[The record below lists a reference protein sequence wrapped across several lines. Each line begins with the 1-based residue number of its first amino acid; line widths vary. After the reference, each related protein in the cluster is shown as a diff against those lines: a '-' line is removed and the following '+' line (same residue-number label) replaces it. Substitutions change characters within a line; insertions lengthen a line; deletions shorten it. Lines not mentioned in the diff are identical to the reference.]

1 MKKLI
6 SFIACLSIYNF
17 IFADNVPSTFKNPI
31 LSGFHPDPSI
41 CRVGDDYY
49 MVNSSFEWF
58 PGIPI
63 YKSQDLVN
71 WSLIGYGIT
80 RQEQMIFADGLQD
93 SRGIYAVTIRYHDG
107 LFYLITTCV
116 QGGGNFYI
124 TAEDPAG
131 PWSDPVWLHSQGIDP
146 SLFWDDDGKCY
157 YVGHGNMS
165 GKSDWPDKNG
175 VWLQE
180 LDTEQGK
187 LVGKRV
193 QLTHGHASNARWT
206 EGPHIYKI
214 DGKYMLLVA
223 EGGTGYFHSVTVFHS
238 DNIWGPYT
246 PDHANPVLT
255 HRHLGKDYKINSVG
269 HADLVQTQNG
279 DWWAVSLGKRKFDG
293 NTYLSRETFLMPVE
307 FQNLEGT
314 KWKTPVFNPGAGMI
328 QETVK
333 RPDLPW
339 TPYEKPVGRDEFDG
353 NKLALEWNFLR
364 TPVEKWHELE
374 DGRLTLKL
382 RPQVADSLVNPSLI
396 AKRIEHIDFT
406 ASTKMKFSTR
416 RDNEHAGMI
425 VYRSSKGF
433 ALFVK
438 ENKDLA
444 LYEVTKKGKAEIVRI
459 PYADNEVVM
468 YMTSDGK
475 DLHFFYGKSESSL
488 TDIGKSIPLSVI
500 SDEQNNGFNG
510 PYVGVYAS
518 SNGKISKNAA
528 SFEWFDYSYDER
540 YNK

>member
-1 MKKLI
+1 MRKIFML
-6 SFIACLSIYNF
+6 FVCLLMTNF
-17 IFADNVPSTFKNPI
+17 FASADNSTFRNPI

-63 YKSQDLVN
+63 YKSKDLVN
-71 WSLIGYGIT
+71 WKLIGYGIT
-80 RQEQMIFADGLQD
+80 RTEQMQFADGLQD
-93 SRGIYAVTIRYHDG
+93 SRGIYAVTIRYHEG

-116 QGGGNFYI
+116 QCDGNFYI
-124 TAEDPAG
+124 TAKDPAG

-146 SLFWDDDGKCY
+146 SLFWDEDGKCY

-165 GKSDWPDKNG
+165 RKSDWPEKNG
-175 VWLQE
+175 AWLQE
-180 LDTEQGK
+180 LDTKQGK

-223 EGGTGYFHSVTVFHS
+223 EGGTGYHHSVTVFHS
-238 DNIWGPYT
+238 DSIWGPYI

-255 HRHLGKDYKINSVG
+255 HRHLGKDSKINSVG
-269 HADLVQTQNG
+269 HADLVQTQKG

-293 NTYLSRETFLMPVE
+293 GTYLARETFLMPVE
-307 FQNLEGT
+307 FQKLEGM
-314 KWKTPVFNPGAGMI
+314 KYKTPIFNPGKGMI
-328 QETVK
+328 QEVCE

-339 TPYEKPVGRDEFDG
+339 TPVEKPVVRDDF
-353 NKLALEWNFLR
+353 NKDTLALEWNFLR
-364 TPVEKWHELE
+364 TPMEKWYDIK
-374 DGRLTLKL
+374 DGSMQIKL

-396 AKRIEHIDFT
+396 ARRIEHIDFT
-406 ASTKMKFSTR
+406 ASTKVNFSTR
-416 RDNEHAGMI
+416 KTNEQAGII

-438 ENKDLA
+438 EKNDVA
-444 LYEVTKKGKAEIVRI
+444 LYEVTKKGRKEVARM
-459 PYADNEVVM
+459 PYKKQEAVM
-468 YMTSDGK
+468 TVTSDGMN
-475 DLHFFYGKSESSL
+475 LHFFYGENEKSL
-488 TDIGKSIPLSVI
+488 TDMGSVISLRVI

-510 PYVGVYAS
+510 PYVGMYAT
-518 SNGKISKNAA
+518 SNGQSSKNSAK
-528 SFEWFDYSYDER
+528 FDWFDYSYEDR